1 MRRWLSA
8 VRSAGDAV
16 AERPALWLP
25 GALAW
30 VATIGWLALVFGVA
44 TPPTVAELTFLGAR
58 IVGSGM
64 WPWNLVAFAAAAAI
78 VVVLAFVLVAAGEAA
93 LLRGRRASP
102 ADVAR
107 IAAIGLVC
115 ALPAMVAV
123 AATVAGFAAIA
134 RGEFN
139 APVPGPGP
147 LVRTAL
153 RLAPL
158 LIIVV
163 VAAAAGAALQAAA
176 VRRAVAGRG
185 VARALREAPGALAAS
200 GPAALLQAAALLLA
214 RIAYLAVATIMV
226 RVLWAPI
233 AVRLESEGIGL
244 AGMLLLVGFVAI
256 WLCLVLGGGALHA
269 WGSASWT
276 RVVGVPVGRRSG
288 AEGQMET
295 HSHP

>member
-1 MRRWLSA
+1 MRRWLTA

-16 AERPALWLP
+16 AERPSVWLP

-30 VATIGWLALVFGVA
+30 VATIGWLALVLGVA

-78 VVVLAFVLVAAGEAA
+78 VVVIAFVLAAAGEAV

-102 ADVAR
+102 ADVVR
-107 IAAIGLVC
+107 IAAIGLIC
-115 ALPAMVAV
+115 AVPTILAFG
-123 AATVAGFAAIA
+123 ATVGGFAAIA

-153 RLAPL
+153 RLAPFL
-158 LIIVV
+158 VVIVL
-163 VAAAAGAALQAAA
+163 AAAAGAAVHATA
-176 VRRAVAGRG
+176 VRRTFAGRG
-185 VARALREAPGALAAS
+185 VARALREAPATLAAC
-200 GPAALLQAAALLLA
+200 GPAALLQAGALLLA
-214 RIAYLAVATIMV
+214 RIAYLAAATIMV

-276 RVVGVPVGRRSG
+276 RVVGVPDERRSG
-288 AEGQMET
+288 VDGQMET

>member
-1 MRRWLSA
+1 MRRWLTA

-16 AERPALWLP
+16 ADRPALWLP

-30 VATIGWLALVFGVA
+30 VATIGWLALVLGVA

-64 WPWNLVAFAAAAAI
+64 WPWNLVAFAAMS
-78 VVVLAFVLVAAGEAA
+78 VVLAFVLVAAGEAA

-147 LVRTAL
+147 LVRMAL

-158 LIIVV
+158 LIVVV
-163 VAAAAGAALQAAA
+163 VAAAAGAALHAAA
-176 VRRAVAGRG
+176 VRRSVAGRG
-185 VARALREAPGALAAS
+185 VARALREAPGTLAAS
-200 GPAALLQAAALLLA
+200 GPAALL
-214 RIAYLAVATIMV
+214 
-226 RVLWAPI
+226 
-233 AVRLESEGIGL
+233 
-244 AGMLLLVGFVAI
+244 
-256 WLCLVLGGGALHA
+256 
-269 WGSASWT
+269 
-276 RVVGVPVGRRSG
+276 
-288 AEGQMET
+288 
-295 HSHP
+295 